1 MPEKQKNNNTIL
13 VFLKN
18 YGFIALVLLYITALI
33 FADGF
38 GYFKQNTTFLE
49 GLFNSPITAE
59 VTVSAPVQEQHN
71 RIEFP
76 AELTVNGKKAKLLFR
91 YYYAPP
97 SDITDSDVVK
107 ITGLLLPLPKPRNL
121 GQFDYAQYLSRKG
134 YAGIVNVTNMEV
146 IKKGR
151 PAIFEKITGKLRSIM
166 IDSVNVNP
174 GSAEAAVLQAMF
186 VGEKKEIPQEINEM
200 FIDSGLMHV
209 LVVSGL
215 NVVYIAGMFY
225 FLFGFLPMPNKI
237 RLVLCIIPI
246 ILYCFATG
254 ANPPVV
260 RASVLSLAFIACFLL
275 EREKAVYHA
284 FALSALIILVFDPQA
299 LFGAS
304 MQLSFAACL
313 GIVYISPKL
322 LNPVNLRMTG
332 KSEVVNSK
340 ARTGRKII
348 YYLLSLFFVSLSA
361 QLAVAPLL
369 AKYFY
374 KISVISLVSNI
385 IVVPYVGV
393 ILALCFVQFLIYLFL
408 PFLLPVSSY
417 FCAFSASVLISIVE
431 YFAKTPSAVIN
442 TGAPSLFFI
451 AGYFA
456 ALILFFR
463 VKTVKAKA
471 VILAGCCVLM
481 FVSAQILF
489 SPRKLAVTF
498 LDVGEG
504 NAVYL
509 KTPENKNIFIDCGGI
524 GINTGDWTIKPF
536 LMSKGIRTID
546 KVIITT
552 DNWAHYSGFK
562 TLLKNFKVKEII
574 LAGDFSEDPQ
584 LSTYIKEAE
593 IKGAKIVTLI
603 QEELLYS
610 GKIKLKNIGTGCIAL
625 DYGSFKVLFTADE
638 LPEIKTNEKYNV
650 LQMPAHGRN
659 ILKNKALIDS
669 SGAQY
674 LVVSAGNKT
683 ATPKSINL
691 FSTYKHGAI
700 EITFDSKTFQI
711 IPFIKNNR
719 NN

>member
-348 YYLLSLFFVSLSA
+348 YYLLSLFFV
-361 QLAVAPLL
+361 
-369 AKYFY
+369 F
-374 KISVISLVSNI
+374 
-385 IVVPYVGV
+385 
-393 ILALCFVQFLIYLFL
+393 
-408 PFLLPVSSY
+408 
-417 FCAFSASVLISIVE
+417 
-431 YFAKTPSAVIN
+431 
-442 TGAPSLFFI
+442 
-451 AGYFA
+451 
-456 ALILFFR
+456 
-463 VKTVKAKA
+463 
-471 VILAGCCVLM
+471 
-481 FVSAQILF
+481 
-489 SPRKLAVTF
+489 
-498 LDVGEG
+498 
-504 NAVYL
+504 
-509 KTPENKNIFIDCGGI
+509 
-524 GINTGDWTIKPF
+524 
-536 LMSKGIRTID
+536 
-546 KVIITT
+546 
-552 DNWAHYSGFK
+552 
-562 TLLKNFKVKEII
+562 
-574 LAGDFSEDPQ
+574 
-584 LSTYIKEAE
+584 
-593 IKGAKIVTLI
+593 
-603 QEELLYS
+603 
-610 GKIKLKNIGTGCIAL
+610 
-625 DYGSFKVLFTADE
+625 
-638 LPEIKTNEKYNV
+638 
-650 LQMPAHGRN
+650 
-659 ILKNKALIDS
+659 
-669 SGAQY
+669 
-674 LVVSAGNKT
+674 
-683 ATPKSINL
+683 
-691 FSTYKHGAI
+691 
-700 EITFDSKTFQI
+700 
-711 IPFIKNNR
+711 
-719 NN
+719 